1 MSAGLASSLSLD
13 HFRKSARRLKKAFL
27 NGEAE
32 AVARLAAHVDT
43 ARPPRHADFLHVI
56 AREAGHESWPK
67 LKFAL
72 ETASMSRAER
82 AQRLT
87 QALYFGQ
94 HWVTEKLLADDPT
107 LKDDNFELQTAL
119 YDLEAVRSALETDA
133 GAAIRK
139 VGLRTPILHLAFS
152 KDIHRRPE
160 LAPQMLAIAELLVA
174 NGADVNDGYPDQPGD
189 KHLLSA
195 LYGALCHADNFEL
208 GRWML
213 ERGADPN
220 DNESL
225 YHATELGHSRA
236 LELLLKHGAR
246 PDGTNALPRALDF
259 GDATKV
265 RLLLEA
271 GADPNITVADH
282 PSGQPVN
289 TIPALH
295 QAARRGCSEDIAELL
310 LAHGADPDAEW
321 EGHTAYAIALIYGN
335 LPVAAFLDKRGH
347 AQVLTANEQVLA
359 ACAKGKEDPG
369 RLDVARLSKED
380 QSLLTRLAILSG
392 KLDHMKALIAAGL
405 DPDEPDE
412 MGLPPLH
419 VAGWNGLADE
429 LAYFLSLA
437 PDLSRKNHFGGDALD
452 TVVHGSEFAPRDP
465 KADHISCARLLLEAG
480 CVIDPRS
487 ISGCGNED
495 MAQFLEDWLAAPGGR
510 SGSRTLDR

>member
-1 MSAGLASSLSLD
+1 MSAGPASSLSLE
-13 HFRKSARRLKKAFL
+13 HFRKSARRLKKAFF

-32 AVARLAAHVDT
+32 AIARLAAHLDT

-72 ETASMSRAER
+72 ETASMSRTER
-82 AQRLT
+82 ARRLT

-107 LKDDNFELQTAL
+107 LKDDNFGLQVAL
-119 YDLEAVRSALETDA
+119 YDLEAVRSTLEADA
-133 GAAIRK
+133 GAATRQ
-139 VGLRTPILHLAFS
+139 VGVRTPILHLAFS

-189 KHLLSA
+189 THLLSA

-208 GRWML
+208 GRWIL

-225 YHATELGHSRA
+225 YHATELSHSRA
-236 LELLLKHGAR
+236 LELLLKYGAR

-271 GADPNITVADH
+271 GADPNITAADH

-295 QAARRGCSEDIAELL
+295 QAARRGCSEKIAELL
-310 LAHGADPDAEW
+310 LAHGADPDAKW
-321 EGHTAYAIALIYGN
+321 EGHTAYAMALIYGN
-335 LPVAAFLDKRGH
+335 LPVATFLAKRGH
-347 AQVLTANEQVLA
+347 AQELTPNEQVLA
-359 ACAKGKEDPG
+359 ACANGTADPG
-369 RLDVARLSKED
+369 RLDPARLSRED
-380 QSLLTRLAILSG
+380 RRLLTRLAILPG
-392 KLDHMKALIAAGL
+392 RLGHMKALIATGL

-429 LAYFLSLA
+429 LAYFLSLG
-437 PDLSRKNHFGGDALD
+437 PDLTLKNHFGGDALD
-452 TVVHGSEFAPRDP
+452 TVIHGSEFAPKR
-465 KADHISCARLLLEAG
+465 KEADHIVCARLLLEAG
-480 CVIDPRS
+480 SLLDQRS
-487 ISGCGNED
+487 ITGCGNED
-495 MAQFLEDWLAAPGGR
+495 MAQFLEDWQTASGEPDSDAA
-510 SGSRTLDR
+510 L

>member
-1 MSAGLASSLSLD
+1 MSAGLASSHSLD
-13 HFRKSARRLKKAFL
+13 HFRKSARRLKKAFYS
-27 NGEAE
+27 GEAE
-32 AVARLAAHVDT
+32 AVARLAAHVDM

-107 LKDDNFELQTAL
+107 LEDDNLGLQIAL

-133 GAAIRK
+133 GAAIRQ
-139 VGLRTPILHLAFS
+139 VGVRAPILHLAFS
-152 KDIHRRPE
+152 KNIHRRPE
-160 LAPQMLAIAELLVA
+160 LAPQMLAIAELLVG
-174 NGADVNDGYPDQPGD
+174 NGADVNDGYPEQPGD
-189 KHLLSA
+189 THLLSA

-225 YHATELGHSRA
+225 YHATELGDSRA
-236 LELLLKHGAR
+236 LDLLLKHGAR

-259 GDATKV
+259 GDVTKV

-271 GADPNITVADH
+271 GADPNVTVADH
-282 PSGQPVN
+282 PSGQPMN
-289 TIPALH
+289 SIPALH
-295 QAARRGCSEDIAELL
+295 QAARRGCSEKIAELL
-310 LAHGADPDAEW
+310 LAHGADPDTEW
-321 EGHTAYAIALIYGN
+321 EGHTAYAMALIYGN
-335 LPVAAFLDKRGH
+335 LPVAAFLAKRGH
-347 AQVLTANEQVLA
+347 AQALTSNEQVLS
-359 ACAKGKEDPG
+359 ACAKGMSDPG
-369 RLDVARLSKED
+369 RLDVARLGKED
-380 QSLLTRLAILSG
+380 KSLLTRLAILPG
-392 KLDHMKALIAAGL
+392 KLDHMKALIVAGL

-419 VAGWNGLADE
+419 LAGWNGLADE
-429 LAYFLSLA
+429 LAYFLSLG
-437 PDLSRKNHFGGDALD
+437 PDLTRKNLFGGDALD
-452 TVVHGSEFAPRDP
+452 TVIHGSEFSP
-465 KADHISCARLLLEAG
+465 KRKEADHIVCARLLLEAG
-480 CVIDPRS
+480 SLLDQRAIT
-487 ISGCGNED
+487 GCGNEE
-495 MAQFLEDWLAAPGGR
+495 MAQFLEDWQMASGEPDSDAA
-510 SGSRTLDR
+510 L